1 MIIDMHAHTVPRRI
15 AGAGETEIDWHG
27 IRVRADPN
35 GGLRFHVGDHSGRLP
50 WKNFRQ
56 TPQERTVVLDG
67 FGIDKQLLSMS
78 PALWQYRAD
87 PADALAGAR
96 EFNDDLAEICR
107 AYPDR
112 FGGFAWLPLQDA
124 DASVTELARA
134 VNDLGLV
141 GAAVATHVNGE
152 NWDSMRLFPVM
163 QAAAELGALI
173 FIHPAQVRVRDMIP
187 KFHLRNIIGNPWEVT
202 TAAGSLVFGGVIDRL
217 PDLKVIL
224 AHGGGYASLAMGR
237 MDHAHEV
244 RAEAQEFIRRPPSDY
259 LQQFYYDTITHSI
272 AGLEFLIGQVGADRM
287 VLGTDYPADMAT
299 NDPAG
304 SVEAVAGLSD
314 GDKKL
319 ILGDNVAGL
328 LGTHE
333 RDQA

>member
-1 MIIDMHAHTVPRRI
+1 
-15 AGAGETEIDWHG
+15 
-27 IRVRADPN
+27 
-35 GGLRFHVGDHSGRLP
+35 
-50 WKNFRQ
+50 
-56 TPQERTVVLDG
+56 
-67 FGIDKQLLSMS
+67 
-78 PALWQYRAD
+78 
-87 PADALAGAR
+87 
-96 EFNDDLAEICR
+96 
-107 AYPDR
+107 
-112 FGGFAWLPLQDA
+112 
-124 DASVTELARA
+124 
-134 VNDLGLV
+134 
-141 GAAVATHVNGE
+141 
-152 NWDSMRLFPVM
+152 
-163 QAAAELGALI
+163 
-173 FIHPAQVRVRDMIP
+173 
-187 KFHLRNIIGNPWEVT
+187 
-202 TAAGSLVFGGVIDRL
+202 
-217 PDLKVIL
+217 
-224 AHGGGYASLAMGR
+224 
-237 MDHAHEV
+237 V